1 MYDNAE
7 LLEKYFSEENLKK
20 NIKVEEGLVELDD
33 WVKSLPEDLVDIG
46 ILIAIKALNKIRYTP
61 LRDIDDFL
69 LAFYNKYDEMR
80 ITGELEEMFQVYQI
94 RMGIFGRDS

>member
-7 LLEKYFSEENLKK
+7 LLETYFSQENLKSK
-20 NIKVEEGLVELDD
+20 IKVEEGLVELDD
-33 WVKSLPEDLVDIG
+33 WVKDLPEDLIDIG
-46 ILIAIKALNKIRYTP
+46 ILCAIKALNKMRYTP

-80 ITGELEEMFQVYQI
+80 ITGELEEMYQVHHI
-94 RMGIFGRDS
+94 RKGIFERDS